1 MNDPGPRTPTTL
13 GDVQARLRRMR
24 EDGQL
29 DDAGESALH
38 RHFSERSEALQHDMA
53 TLVEQFRQRSARDGD
68 AAATQW
74 LVDAVEALGRRDGEE
89 SRRVFS
95 TVLPED

>member
-1 MNDPGPRTPTTL
+1 VSDPGPRTRTTL
-13 GDVQARLRRMR
+13 GDVQAHLQRMR

-29 DDAGESALH
+29 DDAGEGALH
-38 RHFSERSEALQHDMA
+38 RHFDERSQALRHEMA
-53 TLVEQFRQRSARDGD
+53 TLVEQFRQRRARDGD
-68 AAATQW
+68 TAATQW

-95 TVLPED
+95 TMLPED

>member
-1 MNDPGPRTPTTL
+1 MNDSGARTPATL
-13 GDVQARLRRMR
+13 GDVQAHLQRMR

-29 DDAGESALH
+29 DDAGENALH
-38 RHFSERSEALQHDMA
+38 RHFGERSQALQHEMA
-53 TLVEQFRQRSARDGD
+53 VLVEEFRQRSARDGD

>member
-1 MNDPGPRTPTTL
+1 M
-13 GDVQARLRRMR
+13 QAHLQRMR

-29 DDAGESALH
+29 DDAGEAALH
-38 RHFSERSEALQHDMA
+38 RHFEERSQRLQQEMA
-53 TLVEQFRQRSARDGD
+53 SLVEQFRQRSARDGD
-68 AAATQW
+68 GIATQW

-89 SRRVFS
+89 SRRVLA

>member
-1 MNDPGPRTPTTL
+1 
-13 GDVQARLRRMR
+13 MR
-24 EDGQL
+24 GDGQL

-38 RHFSERSEALQHDMA
+38 RHFGERSQALQHEMA

-68 AAATQW
+68 AVATQW
-74 LVDAVEALGRRDGEE
+74 LVDAVEAQGRADGEE